1 MESAGIID
9 ELPWKQYI
17 EASEEDLEQFT
28 KSNFGT
34 EFPGNPIKGDT
45 YVRVDSLPSKLYRWN
60 NATWIE
66 INKDTTDVFSYN
78 DEYISYL
85 IEKLGSGEYDPELLN
100 DAERSQIELQL
111 KSQDL

>member
-1 MESAGIID
+1 MESAGVID
-9 ELPWKQYI
+9 EVPWKQYI
-17 EASEEDLEQFT
+17 SANEEDLAQYT
-28 KSNFGT
+28 KSDFGT
-34 EFPGNPIKGDT
+34 EFPEYPIKGDT
-45 YVRVDSLPSKLYRWN
+45 FVRVDSLPTRLYRWN
-60 NATWIE
+60 NTTWIE

-100 DAERSQIELQL
+100 DAERAQIEQQL